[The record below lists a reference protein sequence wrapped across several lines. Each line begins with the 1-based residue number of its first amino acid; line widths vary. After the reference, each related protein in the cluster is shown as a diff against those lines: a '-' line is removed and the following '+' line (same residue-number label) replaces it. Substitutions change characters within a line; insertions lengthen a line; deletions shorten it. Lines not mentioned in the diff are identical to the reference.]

1 MEEST
6 FKKLE
11 LSDEVLD
18 GMENLLHVA
27 SDFTRLKIVYSIM
40 NGEKCVSDIVRV
52 VGAEQ
57 SLVSHQLK
65 VLKNANLVTTRKE
78 GSRVFYSLA
87 DDHVIKLLDVVYD
100 HVQEKRHH

>member
-27 SDFTRLKIVYSIM
+27 SDFTRLKIMYSIM

-65 VLKNANLVTTRKE
+65 VLKNANLAEFHALASPLNRDLTKE
-78 GSRVFYSLA
+78 SSSLSWFC
-87 DDHVIKLLDVVYD
+87 LT
-100 HVQEKRHH
+100 

>member
-27 SDFTRLKIVYSIM
+27 SDFTRLKIM
-40 NGEKCVSDIVRV
+40 
-52 VGAEQ
+52 
-57 SLVSHQLK
+57 
-65 VLKNANLVTTRKE
+65 
-78 GSRVFYSLA
+78 
-87 DDHVIKLLDVVYD
+87 
-100 HVQEKRHH
+100 

>member
-6 FKKLE
+6 LKKLE
-11 LSDEVLD
+11 LTDEVLD

-27 SDFTRLKIVYSIM
+27 SDFTRLKIMYSIM
-40 NGEKCVSDIVRV
+40 GEEKCVSDIVRA

-65 VLKNANLVTTRKE
+65 VLKNANLVATRKE
-78 GSRVFYSLA
+78 GSHVFYSLA